1 MSGGRSCKQV
11 QKLLSGGRSCKQ
23 VRTDLTV
30 ELRKT
35 LGRFFAPF
43 FQTCQVVFFHADY
56 FYAKAGRPL
65 LHTERLTN
73 RGHPLAGVY
82 TKSRFCNEERFR
94 YPEAVERRPLLPAG
108 KRRSHSRA
116 SKKRQVGFC
125 PLFPDLSSRHATEYR
140 LLLRQGLFYGRF
152 YTPSRSPGAE
162 ARRLSRF
169 YSLGSKL
176 SLVFRAKFA
185 MSFYRYGFSSSF

>member
-125 PLFPDLSSRHATEYR
+125 PFFPDLSSRFSTPRSTVY
-140 LLLRQGLFYGRF
+140 FYAKASSTAASTHRAGARGQ
-152 YTPSRSPGAE
+152 RPG
-162 ARRLSRF
+162 
-169 YSLGSKL
+169 G
-176 SLVFRAKFA
+176 
-185 MSFYRYGFSSSF
+185 